1 EDLIDAH
8 LLALEYLQNDGA
20 SAIFNLGSSQGFSV
34 KEIIKTAKEVTKR
47 DIPAK
52 TEPRRSGDP
61 AILIASADKAK
72 EVIGWNTTRTYIHNI
87 IQNAWNCHI
96 TILNGYEKD

>member
-1 EDLIDAH
+1 DAH

-34 KEIIKTAKEVTKR
+34 KEIIETSKEVTKR

-52 TEPRRSGDP
+52 TAPRRPCDP
-61 AILIASADKAK
+61 AVLIASADKAK
-72 EVIGWNTTRTYIHNI
+72 EVLGWTATRTSIHNI
-87 IQNAWNCHI
+87 IQDSWKWLVTHP
-96 TILNGYEKD
+96 NGYEKE